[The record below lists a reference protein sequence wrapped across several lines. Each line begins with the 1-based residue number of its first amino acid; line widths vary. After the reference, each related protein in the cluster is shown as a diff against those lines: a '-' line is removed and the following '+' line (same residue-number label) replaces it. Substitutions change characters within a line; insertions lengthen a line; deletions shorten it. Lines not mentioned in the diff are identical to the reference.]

1 MAITAVV
8 DQGKIVN
15 NGVPDSVKQS
25 QESKANGVDED
36 MFLQLLVAEMKYQDP
51 MQPTSN
57 TEWISQYA
65 TFTQIEQSTAM
76 QGSMKQMEA
85 AQLVGKQV
93 IMKSVNEST
102 GETNFFSGV
111 VDYMYVENGKVY
123 LSVNNNLYS
132 IDDLDT
138 VVDPDYLEAVSAA
151 QDFKT
156 MIEKMPSIKNLTLQ
170 DEKLVTQLRETYD
183 KLTDYQK
190 KFVDDELVT
199 KLKEYEARIKEIKP
213 ETDTENSAGKTEE
226 VESDK
231 TETDKTESSGSENGS
246 EEKETTT
253 KQQEGILWELI
264 ESKTSL
270 PPLNK

>member
-25 QESKANGVDED
+25 QESKTNGVDED

-156 MIEKMPSIKNLTLQ
+156 MIEKMPSVKNLTLQ

-213 ETDTENSAGKTEE
+213 ETDTEDSAGETEE

-253 KQQEGILWELI
+253 K
-264 ESKTSL
+264 
-270 PPLNK
+270 